1 MIDFR
6 GFVEFIKDTLSYFIT
21 AAIIAFV
28 FIFIIA
34 IVPVVGNSMSPTLN
48 DGDFTIVIRF
58 IYEFKDVDR
67 GDIVNIKTSDRL
79 RYVKRVIGLPGENV
93 KYLNGVLYINDVQV
107 TDYVSND
114 VITNNFTF
122 EDICSNEDC
131 PDGVIPDNMYLV
143 LGDNRE
149 DSYDSRDPDLGLILK
164 DEIHGKVIYKV
175 WPLK

>member
-6 GFVEFIKDTLSYFIT
+6 GIVEFIKDTISYFIT

-58 IYEFKDVDR
+58 IYEFKDVER
-67 GDIVNIKTSDRL
+67 GDIVNIKTNDRL

-93 KYLNGVLYINDVQV
+93 KYLNGVLYINNVQV
-107 TDYVSND
+107 SDYVSND

-131 PDGVIPDNMYLV
+131 PEAVIPDNMYLV

-149 DSYDSRDPDLGLILK
+149 DSFDSRDPDLGLISK